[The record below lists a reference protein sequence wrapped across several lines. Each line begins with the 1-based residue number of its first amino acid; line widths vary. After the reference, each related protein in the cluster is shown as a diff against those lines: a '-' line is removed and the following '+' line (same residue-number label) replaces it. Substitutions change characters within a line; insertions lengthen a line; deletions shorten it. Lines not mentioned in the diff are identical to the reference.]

1 MAKQHRRSDPGTG
14 TGARYPGSFLL
25 ALREALA
32 RLGWRVERFL
42 PRSVVCRDPSGK
54 EQLLGLENLYRR
66 ARREDRAEWVE
77 LIVGF
82 LGSVDLEQLRDA
94 PKDLGEV
101 TDRLMVRIGQPL
113 KAPSAEGALWSQPL
127 GDTGLQ
133 LNLVIDYPQSMVYVT
148 EKMVEESGRPGETWL
163 EPALANLKE
172 KTPAACLETIDPESG
187 LRLCAVGDA
196 YDASRALLLDALLP
210 EFEERGYFVALP
222 SRDELLVLPV
232 TKEAIVNVAWLKA
245 LADRNAKAAP
255 YSISDEV
262 YWVRGGA
269 WLCFPIELQD
279 KQLNITPP
287 PEFLG
292 ILDELMGDAQEAG
305 GEENEP
311 PAEETAS

>member
-14 TGARYPGSFLL
+14 SGARYPGSFLL

-32 RLGWRVERFL
+32 RLGWHVERLL

-54 EQLLGLENLYRR
+54 EQVLGLENLYRR
-66 ARREDRAEWVE
+66 ARRADRAEWVE
-77 LIVGF
+77 LIAEF
-82 LGSVDLEQLRDA
+82 LGSVNLEELRDA

-101 TDRLMVRIGQPL
+101 ADRLMVRVGQPL
-113 KAPSAEGALWSQPL
+113 KAPTAEGALWSQPL

-148 EKMVEESGRPGETWL
+148 QEMVAESGRPGETWL
-163 EPALANLKE
+163 EPALENLKE
-172 KTPAACLETIDPESG
+172 RTPSACLETIDPDSG

-196 YDASRALLLDALLP
+196 YDASRALLLETLLP
-210 EFEERGYFVALP
+210 GFEERGYFVALP

-232 TKEAIVNVAWLKA
+232 TKEAIVNVGWLKA

-255 YSISDEV
+255 YAISDEV

-269 WLCFPIELQD
+269 WLRFPIELRD
-279 KQLNITPP
+279 EQLSITPP

-292 ILDELMGDAQEAG
+292 ILDELMGGMEEAS
-305 GEENEP
+305 GEGNEP
-311 PAEETAS
+311 PAEENPA